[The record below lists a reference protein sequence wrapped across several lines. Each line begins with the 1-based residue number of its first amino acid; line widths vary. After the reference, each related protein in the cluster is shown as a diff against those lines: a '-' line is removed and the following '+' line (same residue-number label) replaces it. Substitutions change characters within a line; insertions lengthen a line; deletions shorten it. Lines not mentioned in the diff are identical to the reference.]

1 LRVFGH
7 GRDSQENRGLRKW
20 RAMRPKG
27 GPPAVLVGID
37 TEADDQWSEAG
48 RARLSVKNALRLPAL
63 QGLFDSLGVR
73 PTYLVSHE
81 MAASDESRG
90 VLRDLL
96 ATGRCEIGAHLH
108 PWSTPSS
115 RESNPTAHTFP
126 HQLPDAALEAQLREL
141 TERIEAD
148 LGVRPSTYRAGR
160 WGVDGRSLRI
170 LEGLGYRVDTS
181 VDPLLNERRKGG
193 TLFAGASVAPY
204 HPDYEDV
211 RRPGKASILEIPVSS
226 ATMPPLPKPLEH
238 LYALLPPIPYRGAL
252 KRFGL
257 RPVWLRP
264 SYTPLP
270 DMKALATRL
279 AAQGVP
285 CFNIPFHSSEVLPG
299 GSPYT
304 PDERSV
310 QRLLDD
316 LKALLEYLV
325 SGLGAVGRTLGE
337 FAASR
342 P

>member
-1 LRVFGH
+1 LEPSTTVP
-7 GRDSQENRGLRKW
+7 
-20 RAMRPKG
+20 AG
-27 GPPAVLVGID
+27 GPPAILVGID

-48 RARLSVKNALRLPAL
+48 RARLSVKNASRLPAL
-63 QGLFDSLGVR
+63 QELFDSLGVR

-81 MAASDESRG
+81 MATSDESRG
-90 VLRDLL
+90 VLRDL
-96 ATGRCEIGAHLH
+96 ASSGRCEIGAHLH
-108 PWSTPSS
+108 PWSSPSFGS
-115 RESNPTAHTFP
+115 ENRTAHVFP
-126 HQLPDAALEAQLREL
+126 HQLQDAALERQLREL
-141 TERIEAD
+141 TETIEAEI
-148 LGVRPSTYRAGR
+148 GVRPTTYRAGR
-160 WGVDGRSLRI
+160 WGLDGRSLRI
-170 LEGLGYRVDTS
+170 LESLGYLVDTS

-193 TLFAGASVAPY
+193 TVFAGASVAPY
-204 HPDYEDV
+204 HPDYDDV

-226 ATMPPLPKPLEH
+226 ATMPALPKAVEH

-264 SYTPLP
+264 SYTALP
-270 DMKALATRL
+270 DMKALARRL

-285 CFNIPFHSSEVLPG
+285 CFNIPFHSSEVFPG

-304 PDERSV
+304 PDEKSV

-325 SGLGAVGRTLGE
+325 SGLGGVGRTLGE

-342 P
+342 S